1 MYKSREHFDYGNT
14 HISIDSVNGEILELY
29 TTRNYD
35 NILKNAMFDT
45 PQPFT
50 IHISGAGEE
59 TELFPLSARQIA
71 LNPEMYVKIYSET
84 KEDGILITVEY
95 RFVTDGTKI
104 IEFPLSYQ
112 VYLRENTITFDLKFE
127 NNYDGMV
134 DGVRFPVLP
143 GIYLGDSYEDDTLV
157 YPRRTG
163 MKIENPVKVFRE
175 TPEYIEWRWM
185 EYRYGYVLKGLPEN
199 PNLSKRKLAGLAGS
213 YPSAGLGMSW
223 LDLYDKDG
231 GVYFG
236 CHGKSLKLY
245 SLEALTP
252 THKSLPGL
260 IFASAFQPRVKKG
273 ERYQTF
279 ESVLYFHEGDW
290 RDGARFYRT
299 FRKPQITEISGRKP
313 EWMKKSVGL
322 FAHYDFK
329 LQFGGIIHKYKDIP
343 KLAREAKAAGFKH
356 LLFSGWHK
364 NGFDCGY
371 PLYYVDE
378 EMGTKEEFIAGVK
391 EAKEMGVHI
400 SLYVNC
406 RIYNS
411 AYADENT
418 PDKAV
423 LKEDGEVAMEQWGVI
438 KFLRMC
444 PASKGWQDTLMEV
457 VKRVT
462 GEYGVDGIYF
472 DQLNAGIN
480 YCYNEKH
487 NHAYDA
493 WAEGYEKILK
503 DVHQY
508 YNENH
513 DDSISLM
520 GEWVTDA
527 YAGLVSYQLSQTFF
541 DCEIGA
547 FPELFR
553 YTFPE
558 YGVVD
563 MIYPTKNLAMR
574 ANHVAKSFDKITSS
588 IFTNGSYFWVYDIEN
603 DNTFKRD
610 EEGFAFLK
618 ELIALK
624 SLWLKNA
631 EEYLFVEKDGIQ
643 TDDSIAKVRRF
654 LSPDGQK
661 SMLVCY
667 RMNEDNLKI
676 GLDFSAKTAKAI
688 FADGREVKLKIKKNA
703 ITLPKEKICLIFFA

>member
-1 MYKSREHFDYGNT
+1 MYKSRLHFDYGNT
-14 HISIDSVNGEILELY
+14 HVSIDRINGEIVELY
-29 TTRNYD
+29 TKRNYD
-35 NILKNAMFDT
+35 NILKNSMFDVH
-45 PQPFT
+45 QPFT
-50 IHISGAGEE
+50 IHILETEKE
-59 TELFPLSARQIA
+59 TELFPLSGRRIA
-71 LNPEMYVKIYSET
+71 YNPEMYVNVHSEN
-84 KEDGILITVEY
+84 KEDGILVTVQY
-95 RFVTDGTKI
+95 QYLTDGTEI
-104 IEFPLSYQ
+104 VEFPLSYH
-112 VYLRENTITFDLKFE
+112 VYLRENTVTFDLKFE
-127 NNYDGMV
+127 NNYAGTV
-134 DGVRFPVLP
+134 NEVRFPILP
-143 GIYLGDSYEDDTLV
+143 GIYLGDSYADDTLV

-185 EYRYGYVLKGLPEN
+185 EYRYGYRLKGLPEQ
-199 PNLSKRKLAGLAGS
+199 PKLEKRNLFGLAGN

-245 SLEALTP
+245 SLEAATP
-252 THKSLPGL
+252 THKFLPGL
-260 IFASAFQPRVKKG
+260 VFASAFQPRVKKG

-290 RDGARFYRT
+290 REGAKFYRA
-299 FRKPQITEISGRKP
+299 FRKPHVTEIAERKP
-313 EWMKKSVGL
+313 RWMKKSAGL

-329 LQFGGIIHKYKDIP
+329 LQYGGIIHKYKDIP
-343 KLAREAKAAGFKH
+343 KLAKEAKEAGFAH
-356 LLFSGWHK
+356 ILLSGWHK

-391 EAKEMGVHI
+391 EAKEMGVHV

-423 LKEDGEVAMEQWGVI
+423 LKEDGNVAMEQWGVI
-438 KFLRMC
+438 KFFDMC
-444 PASKGWQDTLMEV
+444 PASQGWQTVLMDV

-462 GEYGVDGIYF
+462 DEYGVDGIYF
-472 DQLNAGIN
+472 DQLNAGIH
-480 YCYNEKH
+480 YCFNESH

-508 YNENH
+508 YDERH
-513 DDSISLM
+513 EDSISLM

-527 YAGLVSYQLSQTFF
+527 YAGLVSHQLSQTFF

-574 ANHVAKSFDKITSS
+574 ANHVARSFDKITSS
-588 IFTNGSYFWVYDIEN
+588 IFTNGSYFWVYDFEN

-624 SLWLKNA
+624 KLWLERA
-631 EEYLFVEKDGIQ
+631 EDYLFVEKDGIE
-643 TDDSIAKVRRF
+643 TDDAIAKVRRF
-654 LSPDGQK
+654 VSPDKQK

-667 RMNEDNLKI
+667 RMKDADLKI
-676 GLDFSAKTAKAI
+676 GVNFGAKKARAI
-688 FADGREVKLKIKKNA
+688 FADGGEKKLKIRKNTL
-703 ITLPKEKICLIFFA
+703 TLPKEKVCLIFFD